1 MALIVEN
8 GSIVSGANSY
18 VSREDYITFSA
29 SVGVTIADTDSA
41 DIELIKAAQFIDQH
55 EANLKG
61 DRVTRDQ
68 PMAFPRTGVV
78 IDGWDWS
85 YTEIP
90 RNVILC
96 QMQTALD
103 INSGFDPWNPST
115 NPNLAVKRE
124 RVEGAIDVTYA
135 VGDSTG
141 QKLSRTSTADALL
154 KSLLD
159 RSGLFSIPLERRY
172 S

>member
-8 GSIVSGANSY
+8 GSIVTGANTY
-18 VSREDYITFSA
+18 VSRADYITFAA
-29 SVGVTIADTDSA
+29 SVGVTIANTDAA
-41 DIELIKAAQFIDQH
+41 DVQLIKAAQFIDQH

-61 DRVTRDQ
+61 DRVERDQ
-68 PMAFPRTGVV
+68 PMAFPRAGVI

-85 YTEIP
+85 HTEIP

-96 QMQTALD
+96 QMQLALD
-103 INSGFDPWNPST
+103 INAGRDPWNPST
-115 NPNLAVKRE
+115 NPSLAKKRT
-124 RVEGAIDVTYA
+124 RIEGAVEVEYA

-154 KSLLD
+154 NSLLN
-159 RSGLFSIPLERRY
+159 RSGLFSISLERR
-172 S
+172 

>member
-1 MALIVEN
+1 MALIVET
-8 GSIVSGANSY
+8 GSIVNGANTY
-18 VSREDYITFSA
+18 VSRPDYITYALSF
-29 SVGVTIADTDSA
+29 GITIVDDDAADVQ
-41 DIELIKAAQFIDQH
+41 LIKAAQFIDQH

-61 DRVTRDQ
+61 SRVQRDQ
-68 PMAFPRTGVV
+68 PMAYPRTGVV

-96 QMQTALD
+96 QLQTALD
-103 INSGFDPWNPST
+103 INAGFDPWNPST
-115 NPNLAVKRE
+115 NPNIAVKRE

-135 VGDSTG
+135 IGDSTG

-154 KSLLD
+154 NSLLN
-159 RSGLFSIPLERRY
+159 RSGLFSISLVRA
-172 S
+172 

>member
-1 MALIVEN
+1 MALIVET
-8 GSIVSGANSY
+8 GSIVPGANTY
-18 VSREDYITFSA
+18 VSRADYITFA
-29 SVGVTIADTDSA
+29 LSVGVTIANTDEA
-41 DIELIKAAQFIDQH
+41 DVQLTKAALFIGQH

-61 DRVTRDQ
+61 ERVQRDQ
-68 PMAFPRTGVV
+68 PMAYPRTGVV

-103 INSGFDPWNPST
+103 INAGFDPWNPST
-115 NPNLAVKRE
+115 NPNLIKKRA
-124 RVEGAIDVTYA
+124 RVEGAVDVTYA
-135 VGDSTG
+135 VSDSTG

-154 KSLLD
+154 NSLLN
-159 RSGLFSIPLERRY
+159 RSGLFSIPLVRA
-172 S
+172 